1 MLHSPNLG
9 YARMA
14 ELTKI
19 ANASHASRRHN
30 RGSPG
35 GIARIRLVIA
45 RALVLTGA
53 KLHGTEP
60 AVIGRVVIL
69 DPCGEG
75 PQGFR
80 PAA

>member
-1 MLHSPNLG
+1 MLHSPELG

-19 ANASHASRRHN
+19 ADDSHASRYDG
-30 RGSPG
+30 GSP
-35 GIARIRLVIA
+35 IARIRLVLA
-45 RALVLTGA
+45 RVLVLTGA

-69 DPCGEG
+69 DPCGEA
-75 PQGFR
+75 PLGFR

>member
-1 MLHSPNLG
+1 MLHSPDLG

-19 ANASHASRRHN
+19 AGDSHASRHDG
-30 RGSPG
+30 GSPAR
-35 GIARIRLVIA
+35 IARIRLVLA
-45 RALVLTGA
+45 RVLVLTGA

-69 DPCGEG
+69 DPCGEA
-75 PQGFR
+75 PLGFR

>member
-19 ANASHASRRHN
+19 ADGSQASRHK
-30 RGSPG
+30 GGAPG
-35 GIARIRLVIA
+35 RVARIRLVIA
-45 RALVLTGA
+45 RVLVLTGA

-69 DPCGEG
+69 DPCGE
-75 PQGFR
+75 PPLGFR

>member
-1 MLHSPNLG
+1 MLHSHQLG

-14 ELTKI
+14 ELTKV
-19 ANASHASRRHN
+19 AGGSQASRHN
-30 RGSPG
+30 RESPG
-35 GIARIRLVIA
+35 RIARIRLVIA
-45 RALVLTGA
+45 RMLVLTGA

-60 AVIGRVVIL
+60 AVIGRVIIL

-75 PQGFR
+75 PQGLR